1 MNQRQHPRPH
11 KHKKMNQNNLE
22 EIMNP
27 SNNHEILHILEESYK
42 KKRLEF
48 TQFLE
53 KIKEDQEQNTQ
64 KNNELEEEQHRQIIF
79 QNFRR
84 MMLEGNRIY
93 LSKKETTPF
102 KKLML
107 TFDDEEYFHKIQ
119 RSNRICFDGKTRD
132 EPIEYINYLLENH
145 QDEFKKILTEES
157 QILRFE
163 KEYLPNKMMV
173 NFMEQIR
180 EEYPEYYDVMN
191 FHHKRQFTPITF
203 FLIFA
208 ELKF

>member
-1 MNQRQHPRPH
+1 MNHRQARPH
-11 KHKKMNQNNLE
+11 KHKKMNQNNIE

-27 SNNHEILHILEESYK
+27 SNNQEILHILEESYQT
-42 KKRLEF
+42 KRMEF
-48 TQFLE
+48 TQFLQRL
-53 KIKEDQEQNTQ
+53 KEHQLQNTQ

-93 LSKKETTPF
+93 LYKKETTPF

-107 TFDDEEYFHKIQ
+107 TFEDEEYFHKIK
-119 RSNRICFDGKTRD
+119 RTNLLCMDGQVRN
-132 EPIEYINYLLENH
+132 EPIEYMNYLLENH
-145 QDEFKKILTEES
+145 KEEFNKILTEES
-157 QILRFE
+157 QILRFQR
-163 KEYLPNKMMV
+163 EYLPNKMME
-173 NFMEQIR
+173 NFMEQVR

-191 FHHKRQFTPITF
+191 FHHKREFTPITF